1 VNCLELPFPF
11 PRITYKD
18 ILEIFIIA
26 FFIYQLLLLIRGTRA
41 IQILQGVGVLLLSL
55 GICHLFVMRTLYWML
70 DKVIVMIFV
79 AIPIVFQPELRR
91 ALGQIGKGGILGMLT
106 SREEEISSM
115 VDEIVDACF
124 HMSRKKVGAIVVI
137 ERDIGLE
144 EFMETGT
151 QLNASISSRLI
162 QTIFFHNSPLHDG
175 AVIIKDKR
183 IYSAACYLP
192 LTENAEIDRDLGTRH
207 RAAIGI
213 TEHTDAIA
221 VVVSEE
227 TGSVSVCTN
236 GRLKY
241 NMSMK
246 ALSHHLRA
254 LCNPKKR
261 IEKRFLFFPVI
272 KQFTVETE
280 TIKDLKAKIAR
291 TSLLKGKYIP
301 EQEEKDVKIYEE
313 NAVTPVV
320 DNIDR
325 IDIVEEFVEAENIEN
340 TMVTE
345 EGDFS
350 EEFIT
355 VPLPQ
360 LEELQEES
368 KEAENLVHDD
378 EYQKNMDM
386 SGEILNIKQD

>member
-1 VNCLELPFPF
+1 MNLLEFPF

-41 IQILQGVGVLLLSL
+41 IQILQGVGVLLVSL
-55 GICHLFVMRTLYWML
+55 WICNLFVMRTLYWML

-91 ALGQIGKGGILGMLT
+91 ALGQIGKGGMIGLLT
-106 SREEEISSM
+106 SREEEISCM

-124 HMSRKKVGAIVVI
+124 HMSRKKIGAIVVI

-151 QLNASISSRLI
+151 QLNAAISSRLL

-175 AVIIKDKR
+175 AVIIKENR

-192 LTENAEIDRDLGTRH
+192 LTENADIDKDLGTRH

-213 TEHTDAIA
+213 TEHTDSIAI
-221 VVVSEE
+221 VVSEE

-261 IEKRFLFFPVI
+261 IEKRFFFFPVI
-272 KQFTVETE
+272 KKFAPETE

-291 TSLLKGKYIP
+291 TSLLKGKFTP
-301 EQEEKDVKIYEE
+301 GKDAKDMKIYEE
-313 NAVTPVV
+313 SAPASVIDEI
-320 DNIDR
+320 DNTDVI
-325 IDIVEEFVEAENIEN
+325 EEFVESEYMESDEN
-340 TMVTE
+340 
-345 EGDFS
+345 DFS

-355 VPLPQ
+355 MPLPHM
-360 LEELQEES
+360 EELQEE
-368 KEAENLVHDD
+368 AEPEETDNLVSNE
-378 EYQKNMDM
+378 EYQKNLDI